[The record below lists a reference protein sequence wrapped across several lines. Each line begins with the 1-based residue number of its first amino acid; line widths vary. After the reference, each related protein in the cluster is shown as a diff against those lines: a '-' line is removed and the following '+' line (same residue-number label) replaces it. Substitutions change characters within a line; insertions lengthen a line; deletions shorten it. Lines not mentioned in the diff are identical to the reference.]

1 MTVGIVGAGQLGRML
16 ALAGYPLGLDFLFL
30 DRAAAVPAAA
40 LAPVLV
46 GEFTDRALLR
56 RLARRCA
63 VLSFDWE
70 NVSVAALRAATR
82 GLRTR
87 IAPPLRALATG
98 QDRLAEKRL
107 FERLGVPT
115 TRYRAVDTRAG
126 LERACAHI
134 GMPGVLKTRRLGYDG
149 KGQAL
154 IRSRADLAAAWQAL
168 RGAPLLYEELVE
180 FEAEVS
186 ALGVRGRDGSEALY
200 PLTRN
205 WHADGMLRLSVAPW
219 EAPALER
226 QARSHLRAVLRDFNY
241 VGTLAIEFFVRD
253 GRLIANELAP
263 RVHNS
268 GHWTIEGA
276 VTSQFENHLRA
287 VAGLPLGST
296 AAVGHAA
303 MVNLIGRM
311 PPRAPLLAMA
321 GVHLHDYGKEARP
334 GRKLG
339 HCTLVAPSARERDRR
354 TRRLLRTLAQALGE
368 PPLER
373 GGARGA

>member
-1 MTVGIVGAGQLGRML
+1 MTIGIVGAGQLGRML

-30 DRAAAVPAAA
+30 DRSADVPAAV
-40 LAPVLV
+40 LAPVV
-46 GEFTDRALLR
+46 AGEFTDRALLR
-56 RLARRCA
+56 RLARRCE

-70 NVSVAALRAATR
+70 NISVSALRVATR

-87 IAPPLRALATG
+87 LSPPLRALATG

-107 FERLGVPT
+107 FERLRIPT
-115 TRYRAVDTRAG
+115 TRYATVGSRAA
-126 LERACAHI
+126 LERACAQI
-134 GMPGVLKTRRLGYDG
+134 GLPGVLKTRRLGYDG

-154 IRSRADLAAAWQAL
+154 VRRRADIGAAWEAL
-168 RGAPLLYEELVE
+168 GGVPLLYEEFID
-180 FEAEVS
+180 FELEVS
-186 ALGVRGRDGSEALY
+186 ALGTRALDGSEALY

-205 WHADGMLRLSVAPW
+205 WHAGGMLRLSVAPW
-219 EAPALER
+219 EAPGLER
-226 QARSHLRAVLRDFNY
+226 QARAHLRAVLRDFSY
-241 VGTLAIEFFVRD
+241 VGTLALEFFVRR

-287 VAGLPLGST
+287 IAGLPLGRT
-296 AAVGHAA
+296 AATGHAA

-311 PPRAPLLAMA
+311 PSAAAVLAQP
-321 GVHLHDYGKEARP
+321 GVHLHDYGKSERP

-339 HCTLVAPSARERDRR
+339 HCTLVAASAAERDRR
-354 TRRLLRTLAQALGE
+354 ARKLLRALAQSLSPAQAQA
-368 PPLER
+368 
-373 GGARGA
+373 GAP

>member
-1 MTVGIVGAGQLGRML
+1 MTIGIVGAGQLGRML
-16 ALAGYPLGLDFLFL
+16 ALAGYPLGLDFLLL
-30 DRAAAVPAAA
+30 DRSADVPAAA

-46 GEFTDRALLR
+46 GAFTDRKLLR
-56 RLARRCA
+56 RLARRCE

-70 NVSVAALRAATR
+70 NISVPALREATR

-87 IAPPLRALATG
+87 ISPPLRALATG

-115 TRYRAVDTRAG
+115 TRYAAVGSRAA
-126 LERACAHI
+126 LERACARV
-134 GMPGVLKTRRLGYDG
+134 GLPGVLKTRRLGYDG
-149 KGQAL
+149 KGQAV
-154 IRSRADLAAAWQAL
+154 IRKRADIAAAWDAL
-168 RGAPLLYEELVE
+168 GGVPLLYEEFID
-180 FEAEVS
+180 FELEVS

-205 WHADGMLRLSVAPW
+205 WHAGGILRLSVAPW
-219 EAPALER
+219 ESPALER
-226 QARSHLRAVLRDFNY
+226 QARAHLRAVLRDFSY
-241 VGTLAIEFFVRD
+241 VGTLAIEFFVRT

-276 VTSQFENHLRA
+276 VTSQFENHVRA
-287 VAGLPLGST
+287 IAGLPLGGT
-296 AAVGHAA
+296 AANGHAA

-311 PPRAPLLAMA
+311 PPAAAVLAQP
-321 GVHLHDYGKEARP
+321 GVHLHDYGKRARP

-339 HCTLVAPSARERDRR
+339 HCTLVAPTAVERDRH
-354 TRRLLRTLAQALGE
+354 TRALLRALAMSLAAA
-368 PPLER
+368 P
-373 GGARGA
+373 

>member
-30 DRAAAVPAAA
+30 DRSAAVPAAA
-40 LAPVLV
+40 MAPLLA
-46 GEFTDRALLR
+46 GEFTNRALLR
-56 RLARRCA
+56 RLARRCE

-70 NVSVAALRAATR
+70 NVSVPALRAATR
-82 GLRTR
+82 GLPTR
-87 IAPPLRALATG
+87 ISPPLRALATG

-107 FERLGVPT
+107 FERLRIPT
-115 TRYRAVDTRAG
+115 TRYAAIGSRAA
-126 LERACAHI
+126 LERACAHV

-149 KGQAL
+149 KGQAV
-154 IRSRADLAAAWQAL
+154 IRKRADIPAAWEAL
-168 RGAPLLYEELVE
+168 GGVPLLYEEFID
-180 FEAEVS
+180 FELEVS

-205 WHADGMLRLSVAPW
+205 WHAGGILCLSVAPW
-219 EAPALER
+219 ESPALER
-226 QARSHLRAVLRDFNY
+226 QASRHLRAVLREFRY
-241 VGTLAIEFFVRD
+241 VGTLAIEFFVRA

-287 VAGLPLGST
+287 IAALPLGST
-296 AAVGHAA
+296 AANGHAA

-311 PPRAPLLAMA
+311 PPAATVLAQP
-321 GVHLHDYGKEARP
+321 GVHLHDYGKRARP

-339 HCTLVAPSARERDRR
+339 HCTLVAPSAAERDRR
-354 TRRLLRTLAQALGE
+354 TRTLLRALAVSLA
-368 PPLER
+368 
-373 GGARGA
+373 GAP

>member
-1 MTVGIVGAGQLGRML
+1 MTIGIVGAGQLGRML

-30 DRAAAVPAAA
+30 DRSADVPAAA
-40 LAPVLV
+40 LAPVLA

-56 RLARRCA
+56 RLARRCE

-70 NVSVAALRAATR
+70 NISVSALRAATR
-82 GLRTR
+82 GLGTR
-87 IAPPLRALATG
+87 VSPPLRALAAG

-107 FERLGVPT
+107 FERLRIPT
-115 TRYRAVDTRAG
+115 TRYAAVGSRPG

-154 IRSRADLAAAWQAL
+154 IRKRADIAAAWDAL
-168 RGAPLLYEELVE
+168 GGVPLLYEEFID
-180 FEAEVS
+180 FELEVS
-186 ALGVRGRDGSEALY
+186 ALGVRGRDGGEALY

-205 WHADGMLRLSVAPW
+205 WHAGGILRLSVAPW
-219 EAPALER
+219 ESPALER
-226 QARSHLRAVLRDFNY
+226 QARAHLRAVLRDFRY
-241 VGTLAIEFFVRD
+241 VGTLAIEFFVRA
-253 GRLIANELAP
+253 GRLVANELAP

-287 VAGLPLGST
+287 IAGLPLGST
-296 AAVGHAA
+296 AATGHAA

-311 PPRAPLLAMA
+311 PPAAAVLAQP
-321 GVHLHDYGKEARP
+321 GVHLHDYGKRARP
-334 GRKLG
+334 ERKLG
-339 HCTLVAPSARERDRR
+339 HCTLVAPTAVERNRR
-354 TRRLLRTLAQALGE
+354 TRRLLRALAVSLA
-368 PPLER
+368 
-373 GGARGA
+373 GAP

>member
-1 MTVGIVGAGQLGRML
+1 MTIGIVGAGQLGRML

-30 DRAAAVPAAA
+30 DRSNDVPAAA
-40 LAPVLV
+40 LAPVLT
-46 GEFTDRALLR
+46 GEFTDHALLR
-56 RLARRCA
+56 RLARRSE

-70 NVSVAALRAATR
+70 NISVPALRAATR

-107 FERLGVPT
+107 FERLGIRT
-115 TRYRAVDTRAG
+115 TRYAAVDTLAG
-126 LERACAHI
+126 LERACARV

-149 KGQAL
+149 KGQSL
-154 IRSRADLAAAWQAL
+154 IRNRAGVAAAWRAL
-168 RGAPLLYEELVE
+168 GGVPLLYEELVD
-180 FEAEVS
+180 FEAEVA
-186 ALGVRGRDGSEALY
+186 ALGVRAADGAETHY

-205 WHADGMLRLSVAPW
+205 WHAGGILRLSVAPW
-219 EAPALER
+219 KAPALER
-226 QARSHLRAVLRDFNY
+226 QARTCMRAVLREFNY
-241 VGTLAIEFFVRD
+241 VGVLAIEFFVRD

-287 VAGLPLGST
+287 IARLPLGST
-296 AAVGHAA
+296 APVGHAA

-311 PPRAPLLAMA
+311 PPRAALLAQPE
-321 GVHLHDYGKEARP
+321 VHLHDYGKTERP

-339 HCTLVAPSARERDRR
+339 HCTLVAPTAGERDRR
-354 TRRLLRTLAQALGE
+354 VRRLLRRLALALD
-368 PPLER
+368 
-373 GGARGA
+373 GAP